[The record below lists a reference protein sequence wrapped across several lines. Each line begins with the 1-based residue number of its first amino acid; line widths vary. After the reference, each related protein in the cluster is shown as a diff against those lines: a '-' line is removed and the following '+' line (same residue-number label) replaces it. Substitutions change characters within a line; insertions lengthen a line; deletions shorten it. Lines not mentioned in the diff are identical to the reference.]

1 MNKILKYIAFA
12 LGGLIVL
19 ALIVAGIVAATFNPN
34 DYKPLIVKLVQDK
47 KQRTLNIEGDIK
59 LAFWP
64 SMGANLGKISL
75 SEHKSDKEFASVE
88 GLKVSLALLPLL
100 KKELIVDTIYV
111 DGARA
116 NIVRYEDGT
125 TNLDDLLSKDDTE
138 SEQIKFDID
147 GVIVT
152 NSAVNFTDRQAG
164 SEYALSKFNLKT
176 GRVALAQPFDLETDF
191 DLVASKPELKIS
203 ADIQGNFMADPE
215 AKHFVVKALDA
226 SIKGDLAG
234 GKDVTVKLAG
244 DIDARPENTELLV
257 DGLKLAV
264 TGNFSGAKLSADLA
278 APKLTVL
285 KDEVSGKEA
294 KLSLTHEKGSDTFKA
309 NLVLAD
315 VKGSPKAI
323 QSSGISGDISAKQG
337 ARTMQG
343 KFSSPFS
350 GNIEQMIFELHK
362 LAGNLDVKDP
372 ALPKGAMQGTFA
384 LKLYADAKQEQVR
397 SDFNLAIDNTRLNGD
412 VAVTGFSKPDIKFN
426 LNADTLDLNKLLGK
440 PDSSQTKSAESAG
453 KAADLSALKHLL
465 LDGRVS
471 IGSVLYDK
479 YKVSNLALVIK
490 ADGQKLSV
498 NPLSLKLDD
507 SQIKGSFAI
516 SQFARPLYTFDIDID
531 KIDADRYISDSG
543 SAKGAGK
550 AADDK
555 PLDLSALKALNA
567 NGSLRIGS
575 LKYGKIQSSNIRIDL
590 RADGEKLTL
599 SPLAAKVD
607 DSQIQASIGITRFA
621 NPVFNFDVNIDKLDA
636 DRYITSSENAQ
647 VTATAKPA
655 AETPLD
661 LSALK
666 KFNASGDANIGWLKL
681 ANVKTSNV
689 KLRLNADNGVVDL
702 APFSANL
709 YEGSMAGSLKVD
721 ARNVPAIA
729 FKQDMKNITIG
740 PLLVDAINNNML
752 NGKGNL
758 SVDVTT
764 QGATVGALKKGLNGK
779 AATNL
784 ADGSVKG
791 IDIAG
796 TLRGYQNKLN
806 TLKGEANVEADMN
819 KKTDFSEMSATFNI
833 KNGVARNDDLN
844 MKAPLFRI
852 TGSGDIDIGNEK
864 INYLAKPTVVSTL
877 KGQGGAGLEE
887 LSGVTI
893 PVKLTGTFSKP
904 SYALDFAGIATAL
917 AQKKV
922 LEKVGG
928 SKGEAVQKLIGSDTA
943 GGLESLISGS
953 KSKTTPAPAE
963 SEPAAA
969 QEAAPAPAPAPAEEK
984 PQTVE
989 EKAKQKLN
997 KLLGL

>member
-64 SMGANLGKISL
+64 SIGANLGKISL
-75 SEHKSDKEFASVE
+75 SEHKSDKEFASVD

-125 TNLDDLLSKDDTE
+125 TNLGDLLSKDDTE

-315 VKGSPKAI
+315 IKGSPKAI

-337 ARTMQG
+337 ARTLQG

-350 GNIEQMIFELHK
+350 GNIEQMIFELPK

-412 VAVTGFSKPDIKFN
+412 VAVAGFKKPDIKFN
-426 LNADTLDLNKLLGK
+426 LNADTLDLNKLLGQPSAKTAKAADASDK
-440 PDSSQTKSAESAG
+440 P
-453 KAADLSALKHLL
+453 ADLSALKDLL

-479 YKVSNLALVIK
+479 YKVSNLALAIK

-516 SQFARPLYTFDIDID
+516 SQFAKPLYTFDIDID

-550 AADDK
+550 PADDK

-590 RADGEKLTL
+590 RADGEKLNL

-636 DRYITSSENAQ
+636 DRYITSNENAQ
-647 VTATAKPA
+647 ATAKPE

-784 ADGSVKG
+784 VDGSVKG

-893 PVKLTGTFSKP
+893 PIKLTGTFSKP

-928 SKGEAVQKLIGSDTA
+928 SKGEAVQKLIGGDTA

-953 KSKTTPAPAE
+953 KSKAAPTPESEPTAAQEPAPAT
-963 SEPAAA
+963 
-969 QEAAPAPAPAPAEEK
+969 APAPAEEK

-989 EKAKQKLN
+989 DKAKQKLN

>member
-1 MNKILKYIAFA
+1 MNKTLKYMAFA
-12 LGGLIVL
+12 LGGLIIL

-64 SMGANLGKISL
+64 SIGADLGRISL
-75 SEHKSDKEFASVE
+75 SEHKSDKEFASVK

-100 KKELIVDTIYV
+100 QKELIVDTIYV

-125 TNLDDLLSKDDTE
+125 TNFDDLLSKDETE

-152 NSAVNFTDRQAG
+152 NSAVNFDDLQAG
-164 SEYALSKFNLKT
+164 SRYALSKFNLKT
-176 GRVALAQPFDLETDF
+176 GRVALAQPFDLQTDF
-191 DLVASKPELKIS
+191 DLTASKPELKLS

-215 AKHFVVKALDA
+215 AKHFVAKSLDA
-226 SIKGDLAG
+226 NIKGDLAG
-234 GKDVTVKLAG
+234 GKDVVIKLAG
-244 DIDARPENTELLV
+244 DIDAKPENTELLI

-264 TGNFSGAKLSADLA
+264 TGNFSGAKLAADLA
-278 APKLTVL
+278 APKLTIL
-285 KDEVSGKEA
+285 KDEVSGKDA
-294 KLSLTHEKGSDTFKA
+294 KLSITHEKGSDTFKA

-323 QSSGISGDISAKQG
+323 QSSGISGDIAAKQG
-337 ARTMQG
+337 ARTVQG

-350 GNIEQMIFELHK
+350 GNIEQMIFELPK

-372 ALPKGAMQGTFA
+372 ALPKAAMQGTFA
-384 LKLYADAKQEQVR
+384 LKLHTDVKQEQVR

-412 VAVTGFSKPDIKFN
+412 VAVAGFAKPDIKFN

-440 PDSSQTKSAESAG
+440 ADSSQSKTAEPAG
-453 KAADLSALKHLL
+453 KPADLSALKDLL
-465 LDGRVS
+465 LDGRVN

-479 YKVSNLALVIK
+479 YKVSSLALTVK

-498 NPLSLKLDD
+498 SPLSLKLDE

-516 SQFARPLYTFDIDID
+516 SQFTRPLYTFDIDID
-531 KIDADRYISDSG
+531 KIDADRYVGDS
-543 SAKGAGK
+543 SGK
-550 AADDK
+550 AADNK

-567 NGSLRIGS
+567 NGSLRIGA

-590 RADGEKLTL
+590 KADGDKLSL

-607 DSQIQASIGITRFA
+607 DSQIQASLGISRFA
-621 NPVFNFDVNIDKLDA
+621 DPVFNFDVNIDKLDA
-636 DRYITSSENAQ
+636 DRYITKSEGTQ
-647 VTATAKPA
+647 TAAK
-655 AETPLD
+655 AETDTPLD

-666 KFNASGDANIGWLKL
+666 KLNASGDANIGWLKL
-681 ANVKTSNV
+681 ANVKTANV
-689 KLRLNADNGVVDL
+689 KVRLKAENGVVDL
-702 APFSANL
+702 TPFSANL

-740 PLLVDAINNNML
+740 PLLVDAINNDML

-806 TLKGEANVEADMN
+806 TLKGETNVEGDMT
-819 KKTDFSEMSATFNI
+819 KKTDFSEMSASFNI
-833 KNGVARNDDLN
+833 KNGVARNDDLS

-852 TGSGDIDIGNEK
+852 TGSGDIDIGNER

-928 SKGEAVQKLIGSDTA
+928 SKVEAVQKLIGGDTA
-943 GGLESLISGS
+943 GGLESLLGGS
-953 KSKTTPAPAE
+953 KSKTAPAPAE
-963 SEPAAA
+963 SDPAAA
-969 QEAAPAPAPAPAEEK
+969 QEVAPAPAPAPAEEK
-984 PQTVE
+984 PQSVE